1 MILNDKKII
10 VIGSEGLIAK
20 KIVDEI
26 LHEGGQPIC
35 LDLNIVTDKNENRY
49 NFDITNFK
57 KAKINLE
64 DIISSYDK
72 IDGFVNCSYPK
83 TSDWGTQIE
92 SVSNKSFIKNLDI
105 QLVSFFNAL
114 KIVTKHMKKFNEG
127 SILSFSS
134 IYGLLANDF
143 NLYRGTEINPPVAYS
158 AIKGGLISLNR
169 YLASFYG
176 KYNIRFNCISP
187 GGVYDKQDQK
197 FVERYEEKV
206 PLGRMAR
213 PEDIS
218 SLAIFLLSDGSSYL
232 TGQNLIVDGGYSVK

>member
-1 MILNDKKII
+1 MK
-10 VIGSEGLIAK
+10 
-20 KIVDEI
+20 
-26 LHEGGQPIC
+26 Q
-35 LDLNIVTDKNENRY
+35 
-49 NFDITNFK
+49 
-57 KAKINLE
+57 
-64 DIISSYDK
+64 
-72 IDGFVNCSYPK
+72 
-83 TSDWGTQIE
+83 
-92 SVSNKSFIKNLDI
+92 
-105 QLVSFFNAL
+105 FNG
-114 KIVTKHMKKFNEG
+114 G

-143 NLYRGTEINPPVAYS
+143 NLYKGTEISPPVAYS

-187 GGVYDKQDQK
+187 GGVYDKQDLK
-197 FVERYEEKV
+197 FVERYEKKV

-218 SLAIFLLSDGSSYL
+218 SLATFLLSDGSSYV